1 MEKITFIPDSEE
13 PVEFYV
19 LEQTKLNGFQY
30 ILVTESE
37 EGDADALILKD
48 MASSTEQDSVYEI
61 VSDDTE
67 LEAISKVFE
76 SLLDDV
82 SFTQ

>member
-1 MEKITFIPDSEE
+1 MEKITFTPDSEE

-30 ILVTESE
+30 ILVTETE
-37 EGDADALILKD
+37 EGDSDALILKD

-61 VSDDTE
+61 VSDDME
-67 LEAISKVFE
+67 LEAIAKVFE
-76 SLLDDV
+76 SLLDDI

>member
-1 MEKITFIPDSEE
+1 MEKITFTPDSEE

-30 ILVTESE
+30 ILVTETE

-61 VSDDTE
+61 VSDDME
-67 LEAISKVFE
+67 LEAIAKVFE
-76 SLLDDV
+76 SLLDDI

>member
-1 MEKITFIPDSEE
+1 MEKITFTPDSEE